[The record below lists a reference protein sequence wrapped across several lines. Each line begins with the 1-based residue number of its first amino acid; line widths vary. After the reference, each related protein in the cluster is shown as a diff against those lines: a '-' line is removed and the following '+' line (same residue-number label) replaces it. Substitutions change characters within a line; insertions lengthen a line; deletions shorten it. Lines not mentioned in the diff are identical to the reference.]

1 MHDKELYAVKT
12 RWQSHIAKLK
22 TNLPNFGFFTK
33 PHICSVFNTSEIT
46 GDLSTN
52 DLCIHQDCL
61 IVCVLIFLI
70 YIYIYILQ
78 NTSQKMYKAKEKKN
92 MQWIQ
97 KKTRGLN
104 QNYSSKS
111 SQNKR
116 KIEAL

>member
-1 MHDKELYAVKT
+1 MHPSRLFDSL
-12 RWQSHIAKLK
+12 
-22 TNLPNFGFFTK
+22 
-33 PHICSVFNTSEIT
+33 CSDFP
-46 GDLSTN
+46 D
-52 DLCIHQDCL
+52 
-61 IVCVLIFLI
+61 I
-70 YIYIYILQ
+70 YIYIYIYCK
-78 NTSQKMYKAKEKKN
+78 THHKRCTKRKKKK

>member
-1 MHDKELYAVKT
+1 MHPSRLFDSL
-12 RWQSHIAKLK
+12 
-22 TNLPNFGFFTK
+22 
-33 PHICSVFNTSEIT
+33 CSDFP
-46 GDLSTN
+46 D
-52 DLCIHQDCL
+52 
-61 IVCVLIFLI
+61 I

>member
-70 YIYIYILQ
+70 YIYIYI
-78 NTSQKMYKAKEKKN
+78 AKHITKDVQSERKKKYAVDTEK
-92 MQWIQ
+92 
-97 KKTRGLN
+97 
-104 QNYSSKS
+104 
-111 SQNKR
+111 NKR
-116 KIEAL
+116 IKSKLFKQVITK

>member
-1 MHDKELYAVKT
+1 MHPSRLFDSL
-12 RWQSHIAKLK
+12 
-22 TNLPNFGFFTK
+22 
-33 PHICSVFNTSEIT
+33 CSDFP
-46 GDLSTN
+46 D
-52 DLCIHQDCL
+52 
-61 IVCVLIFLI
+61 
-70 YIYIYILQ
+70 IYIYILQ

>member
-1 MHDKELYAVKT
+1 MHPSRLFDSL
-12 RWQSHIAKLK
+12 
-22 TNLPNFGFFTK
+22 
-33 PHICSVFNTSEIT
+33 CSDFP
-46 GDLSTN
+46 D
-52 DLCIHQDCL
+52 
-61 IVCVLIFLI
+61 I
-70 YIYIYILQ
+70 YIYIYI
-78 NTSQKMYKAKEKKN
+78 AKHITKDVQSERKKN